1 MRELGIQG
9 ARRRRKVRATVPGR
23 DGQRA
28 GDLLH
33 REFTAPAPNRRW
45 LDQRCTACRG

>member
-1 MRELGIQG
+1 MRELGLQG
-9 ARRRRKVRATVPGR
+9 VRRRRKVRATVPGR

-33 REFTAPAPNRRW
+33 RDFTAPAPNRRW
-45 LDQRCTACRG
+45 LEGTLRTG